1 MLVVDELKKNDPQL
15 RLLAL
20 LVAGGLFILLTGL
33 WWVQVVSSR
42 EYQNHQDA
50 QAYRTIRVPAV
61 RGKIFDREGRV
72 LAENRARYNLSLYFD
87 DLNEQF
93 NKERNRLRPVKI
105 VKSAAPF
112 WKFWS
117 SAKTTQTNR
126 VKLKPSEFD
135 ALMWQARYNVVNR
148 IVTQVG
154 QKMNE
159 RLTLD
164 PKKFVRSY
172 GQERA
177 LPFTILTD
185 LDDGQIARF
194 HENYSGGFGAE
205 LELQSVRSYPLG
217 TTAAHLLG
225 ELRQDD
231 SSLDG
236 EESFYNY
243 RLPDY
248 RGVTGVE
255 AKFNSALHG
264 RAGGVSVKVNSMGYR
279 QSEDVDTQPRPG
291 NNVTLTLDLDLQRA
305 AEASLKNRQGENVNG
320 AVVVMDVRTGDV
332 LAMVSSPTFDP
343 NDFAVGISVEKYRQV
358 LELSAE
364 KNHTITTENYAPG
377 SIFKPVVALA
387 ALENGLNPEE
397 NYTVQADPANPGK
410 GYYNKDNIKKK
421 DTAPPGDYNFKKA
434 LIHSSNA
441 YFIHYGLKTAGVKNI
456 VRIGQQ
462 LHLGESAGIFA
473 NQETPGSFPKLTRVQ
488 SSAWHDGDTANLCIG
503 QGEIDVTP
511 IQVAVAYSAFAN
523 GGKVFWPRIVSR
535 IEPQDTANGEV
546 ATNFPSAQI
555 RDHLIVKPRSLKILH
570 DAMFADVQSNE
581 GTGRKAAVQ
590 GFNICAKTGT
600 AQLQDSANRLT
611 GHNYWFASFA
621 PYESPRYAVVVLVQ
635 SATESG
641 SGGETCAPI
650 AHDIYEAIVKKE
662 NAPKT
667 VARN

>member
-33 WWVQVVSSR
+33 WWVQVVSAR

-61 RGKIFDREGRV
+61 RGKILDREGRV

-105 VKSAAPF
+105 AKTTAPF
-112 WKFWS
+112 WKFWNRT
-117 SAKTTQTNR
+117 ATMQTNR
-126 VKLKPSEFD
+126 VKLKPNELD

-154 QKMNE
+154 QKMGE
-159 RLTLD
+159 PLTLD

-177 LPFTILTD
+177 MPFMILKD

-194 HENYSGGFGAE
+194 HENYSGSFGAE

-291 NNVTLTLDLDLQRA
+291 NNVTLTVDLDLQRA

-343 NDFAVGISVEKYRQV
+343 NDFAVGISRDKYDKLQE
-358 LELSAE
+358 LEAE
-364 KNHTITTENYAPG
+364 KNRATFENYAPG

-387 ALENGLNPEE
+387 ALERGLNPKEIYHVE
-397 NYTVQADPANPGK
+397 ANPEMPSRGIISVGK
-410 GYYNKDNIKKK
+410 RRIK
-421 DTAPPGDYNFKKA
+421 DTAPPGDYDFKRA
-434 LIHSSNA
+434 LIHSSNS
-441 YFIHYGLKTAGVKNI
+441 YFIWHGLQPGV
-456 VRIGQQ
+456 VDGVAQIGHQ
-462 LHLGESAGIFA
+462 LHLGERSGLFT
-473 NQETPGSFPKLTRVQ
+473 NQETAGTFPKLARVQ
-488 SSAWHDGDTANLCIG
+488 SRAWRDGDTANLCIG

-511 IQVAVAYSAFAN
+511 IQIAVAYSAIAN

-535 IEPQDTANGEV
+535 IESQDTVSGAG
-546 ATNFPSAQI
+546 ATNFPIAQI
-555 RDHLIVKPRSLKILH
+555 RDRLTVKPGSLKILH

-600 AQLQDSANRLT
+600 AQVQDSANRLT

-641 SGGETCAPI
+641 SGGDTCAPI
-650 AHDIYEAIVKKE
+650 AHDVYEAIVKKE